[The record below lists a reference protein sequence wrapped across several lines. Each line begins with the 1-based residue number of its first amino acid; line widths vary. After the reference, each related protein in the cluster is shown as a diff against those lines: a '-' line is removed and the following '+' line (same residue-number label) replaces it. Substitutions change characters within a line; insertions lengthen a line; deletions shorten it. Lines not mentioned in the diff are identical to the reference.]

1 MGAWALGRVGA
12 WANPVI
18 QVSNYLDTWKHFYQG
33 FEIRPGRLL
42 TVMDMSKYKDL
53 FISEAREHVQGMSNC
68 ILVLEKEP
76 TSDQSI
82 NELFRHAHSVK
93 GMSASM
99 GYAQISELS
108 HHLEDMMDMVRKGQ
122 LQVSSG
128 LTDILLDG
136 VDALENM
143 VDAVQQDR
151 NIEEV
156 DISSLLARVL
166 NATKGKV
173 EADTAPEPEPVPESG
188 LKDEEPDEV
197 PIPDTPPEPASTASP
212 GISPGVSRAEPDLPA
227 NGGEGLTVRFEIA
240 PDSLV
245 PAARAYLA
253 VKKLESIGQVHRTDP
268 AVDEIKE
275 GKYSG
280 HVTVLVEGV
289 EKDQILQ
296 TLQSLAEMG
305 PISVSEPDA
314 ETIRPTPKAGEIPVR
329 PEPAEAP
336 ARREPVSSATGAKT
350 VRISTALLD
359 TFINLVGELIVT
371 KGRLND
377 LLTGSGSRD
386 VDQVLTRVD
395 HLVSGLHGEVMKVR
409 MMPLETVTQRLPR
422 VVRDLARKRGKK
434 VSLEVIGADIEL
446 DRAILEELGDPL
458 IHLLRNAVDHGLEDT
473 KEREAAG
480 KDQTGRIVLRAFR
493 ERDMVYIEI
502 IDDGRGM
509 DLGAIKSKA
518 VEKGVIT
525 ADQAKIISD
534 EETVML
540 VCRPGFSTTAEVTDV
555 SGRGVGMDVV
565 QSTVDGLGGSLSIES
580 HTGEGTTFTLRLPL
594 TVAIVKM
601 LLISLLDHTFAIPIT
616 RVARTVRVT
625 SEELNESQGRQY
637 LNLDEELVSVF
648 DLGDLLRIERK
659 TDGRSLYN
667 VILVEATNRT
677 VGLVVD
683 SVVGQ
688 VDIVVKPLC
697 YPIQHLKR
705 YSGMTVLGDGSIV
718 PILDLG
724 NLF

>member
-1 MGAWALGRVGA
+1 
-12 WANPVI
+12 
-18 QVSNYLDTWKHFYQG
+18 
-33 FEIRPGRLL
+33 
-42 TVMDMSKYKDL
+42 MDMSKYRDL
-53 FISEAREHVQGMSNC
+53 FISESREHVQGMSTC

-76 TSDQSI
+76 ASEQSI

-99 GYAQISELS
+99 GYSKIAELS
-108 HHLEDMMDMVRKGQ
+108 HHLEDMMDVVRKGQ
-122 LQVSSG
+122 LAVSSSV
-128 LTDILLDG
+128 TDILLEG

-143 VDAVQQDR
+143 VDGVEQDK
-151 NIEEV
+151 NLEEI
-156 DISSLLARVL
+156 DISSLLLKVL
-166 NATKGKV
+166 NTTEGKV
-173 EADTAPEPEPVPESG
+173 GAAAVKEEQADPDPKPGSASPSAEAAGDKPDTDPEPDSELGNVPLERHPDQESA
-188 LKDEEPDEV
+188 LE
-197 PIPDTPPEPASTASP
+197 
-212 GISPGVSRAEPDLPA
+212 
-227 NGGEGLTVRFEIA
+227 VRFEIA

-253 VKKLESIGQVHRTDP
+253 VKKLESLGQVHHTDP
-268 AVDEIKE
+268 SVEEIKAGNYTDHVTAWVGGVKKDEILK
-275 GKYSG
+275 
-280 HVTVLVEGV
+280 
-289 EKDQILQ
+289 

-305 PISVSEPDA
+305 QISVSEPDSEIA
-314 ETIRPTPKAGEIPVR
+314 QPEDGVGEVSKPVDQIVVKSKKDSGPPAG
-329 PEPAEAP
+329 
-336 ARREPVSSATGAKT
+336 SAKT
-350 VRISTALLD
+350 VRIRTALLD

-371 KGRLND
+371 KSRLND

-395 HLVSGLHGEVMKVR
+395 HLISGLHSEVMKVR

-422 VVRDLARKRGKK
+422 VVRDLALKRKKK
-434 VSLEVIGADIEL
+434 VSLEVKGADIEL

-458 IHLLRNAVDHGLEDT
+458 IHILRNAVDHGLEDT
-473 KEREAAG
+473 EGREASG
-480 KDQTGRIVLRAFR
+480 KDATGRIVLRAFR
-493 ERDMVYIEI
+493 ERDMVYVEI

-509 DLGAIKSKA
+509 DLEAIKTKA
-518 VEKGVIT
+518 VEKGVISR
-525 ADQAKIISD
+525 DQAKIISD

-540 VCRPGFSTTAEVTDV
+540 VCRPGFSTAAEVTDV

-565 QSTVDGLGGSLSIES
+565 QSTVDSLGGSLSIES

-601 LLISLLDHTFAIPIT
+601 LLVSLLDHTFAVPIT
-616 RVARTVRVT
+616 RVARTIRIT
-625 SEELNESQGRQY
+625 REELNESQGRQY

-648 DLGDLLRIERK
+648 DLGELLKIERH
-659 TDGRSLYN
+659 TDGRSVFN
-667 VILVEATNRT
+667 VVLVEATNRT

-697 YPIQHLKR
+697 YPIQYLKR
-705 YSGMTVLGDGSIV
+705 YSGMTVLGDGRIV

>member
-1 MGAWALGRVGA
+1 
-12 WANPVI
+12 
-18 QVSNYLDTWKHFYQG
+18 
-33 FEIRPGRLL
+33 
-42 TVMDMSKYKDL
+42 MDMSKYRDL

-76 TSDQSI
+76 ASDESI

-99 GYAQISELS
+99 GYAKIAELS
-108 HHLEDMMDMVRKGQ
+108 HHLEDMMDLARKGE
-122 LQVSSG
+122 LALSSG
-128 LTDILLDG
+128 VTDVLLEG

-143 VDAVQQDR
+143 IDAVQEDQGLEDIDISPLLTRVLKSMEGRVQAAAPGEDR
-151 NIEEV
+151 ASPESSSSDVSTVARGSMVDEPVDRPEPGAVTKPAEGEPAPDTSPDTTHAKRKLPPLDKDDLTVKFEV
-156 DISSLLARVL
+156 D
-166 NATKGKV
+166 
-173 EADTAPEPEPVPESG
+173 
-188 LKDEEPDEV
+188 
-197 PIPDTPPEPASTASP
+197 P
-212 GISPGVSRAEPDLPA
+212 G
-227 NGGEGLTVRFEIA
+227 
-240 PDSLV
+240 SLV

-253 VKKLESIGQVHRTDP
+253 VKKLESIGKVRHTDP
-268 AVDEIKE
+268 PIEEIKA
-275 GKYSG
+275 GNYIG
-280 HVTVLVEGV
+280 HVTVWIGGV
-289 EKDQILQ
+289 NKGQILK

-305 PISVSEPDA
+305 QIAVTEPDREKA
-314 ETIRPTPKAGEIPVR
+314 EPGKRAVDMPKPVDQAAVR
-329 PEPAEAP
+329 PKRDP
-336 ARREPVSSATGAKT
+336 GAASTKT

-395 HLVSGLHGEVMKVR
+395 HLVSGLHSEVMKVR

-422 VVRDLARKRGKK
+422 VVRDLANKRKKK

-458 IHLLRNAVDHGLEDT
+458 IHILRNAVDHGLEDG
-473 KEREAAG
+473 EGREASG
-480 KDQTGRIVLRAFR
+480 KSETGRIVLRAFR
-493 ERDMVYIEI
+493 ERDMVYVEI

-509 DLGAIKSKA
+509 NLEAIKAKA
-518 VEKGVIT
+518 VEKDVIS

-540 VCRPGFSTTAEVTDV
+540 VCRPGFSTASEVTDV

-601 LLISLLDHTFAIPIT
+601 LLISLLDHTFAVPIT
-616 RVARTVRVT
+616 RVARTIRVKK
-625 SEELNESQGRQY
+625 EELNESQGRQY
-637 LNLDEELVSVF
+637 MNLDEELVSIF
-648 DLGDLLRIERK
+648 DLGELLKIDRH
-659 TDGRSLYN
+659 TDGRSVFN
-667 VILVEATNRT
+667 VVLVEATNRT

-683 SVVGQ
+683 DVVGQ

-697 YPIQHLKR
+697 YPIGHLKK
-705 YSGMTVLGDGSIV
+705 YSGMTVLGDGRIV

>member
-1 MGAWALGRVGA
+1 
-12 WANPVI
+12 
-18 QVSNYLDTWKHFYQG
+18 
-33 FEIRPGRLL
+33 
-42 TVMDMSKYKDL
+42 MDMSKYRDL
-53 FISEAREHVQGMSNC
+53 FISESREHVQGMSTC

-76 TSDQSI
+76 ASEQSI

-99 GYAQISELS
+99 GYSKIAELS
-108 HHLEDMMDMVRKGQ
+108 HHFEDMMDVVRKGQ
-122 LQVSSG
+122 LAISSSV
-128 LTDILLDG
+128 TDVLLEG

-143 VDAVQQDR
+143 VDGVEQDK
-151 NIEEV
+151 NIEEI
-156 DISSLLARVL
+156 DISSLLLKVL
-166 NATKGKV
+166 NATEGKV
-173 EADTAPEPEPVPESG
+173 GATAVKEEQADPDPKPES
-188 LKDEEPDEV
+188 
-197 PIPDTPPEPASTASP
+197 ASP
-212 GISPGVSRAEPDLPA
+212 SAEAAGERPEDKPQPDPVHVEKEFHPVDGNDLK
-227 NGGEGLTVRFEIA
+227 VRFEIA
-240 PDSLV
+240 SDSLV

-253 VKKLESIGQVHRTDP
+253 VKKLESLGQLHHTDP
-268 AVDEIKE
+268 SVEEIKAGNYTDHVTAWVGGVQKDEILK
-275 GKYSG
+275 
-280 HVTVLVEGV
+280 
-289 EKDQILQ
+289 

-305 PISVSEPDA
+305 QISVSEPDSEIA
-314 ETIRPTPKAGEIPVR
+314 QPEVGVGEVPKPVDQIVVKSKKDSGPPAG
-329 PEPAEAP
+329 
-336 ARREPVSSATGAKT
+336 SAKT

-371 KGRLND
+371 KSRLND

-395 HLVSGLHGEVMKVR
+395 HLISGLHSEVMKVR

-422 VVRDLARKRGKK
+422 VVRDLALKRKKK

-458 IHLLRNAVDHGLEDT
+458 IHILRNAVDHGLEDT
-473 KEREAAG
+473 EGRGASG
-480 KDQTGRIVLRAFR
+480 KDATGRIVLRAFR
-493 ERDMVYIEI
+493 ERDMVYVEI

-509 DLGAIKSKA
+509 DLEAIKTKA
-518 VEKGVIT
+518 VEKGVISR
-525 ADQAKIISD
+525 DQAKIISD

-540 VCRPGFSTTAEVTDV
+540 VCRPGFSTAAEVTDV

-565 QSTVDGLGGSLSIES
+565 QSTVDSLGGSLSIES

-601 LLISLLDHTFAIPIT
+601 LLVSLLGHTFAVPIT
-616 RVARTVRVT
+616 RVARTIRIT
-625 SEELNESQGRQY
+625 REEFNESQGRQY

-648 DLGDLLRIERK
+648 DLGELLKIKRH
-659 TDGRSLYN
+659 TDGRSVFN
-667 VILVEATNRT
+667 VVLVEATNRT

-697 YPIQHLKR
+697 YPIQYLKR
-705 YSGMTVLGDGSIV
+705 YSGMTVLGDGRIV

>member
-1 MGAWALGRVGA
+1 
-12 WANPVI
+12 
-18 QVSNYLDTWKHFYQG
+18 
-33 FEIRPGRLL
+33 
-42 TVMDMSKYKDL
+42 MDMSKYRDL

-76 TSDQSI
+76 TSDQGI

-99 GYAQISELS
+99 GYAKIAELS
-108 HHLEDMMDMVRKGQ
+108 HHLEDMMDLVRKGQ
-122 LQVSSG
+122 VSVSSDV
-128 LTDILLDG
+128 TDILLAG
-136 VDALENM
+136 VDAFENM
-143 VDAVQQDR
+143 VDAVEQDKSLED
-151 NIEEV
+151 I
-156 DISSLLARVL
+156 DISSLLDRVL
-166 NATKGKV
+166 NAMEGGA
-173 EADTAPEPEPVPESG
+173 EATAGAERTGPEPTP
-188 LKDEEPDEV
+188 KPD
-197 PIPDTPPEPASTASP
+197 PEPAPDPDPRLDTAE
-212 GISPGVSRAEPDLPA
+212 AERGLPPV
-227 NGGEGLTVRFEIA
+227 NENDLTVRFEIA

-253 VKKLESIGQVHRTDP
+253 VKKLESLGQVRRTDP
-268 AVDEIKE
+268 PVEEIKA
-275 GKYSG
+275 GNYTG
-280 HVTVLVEGV
+280 HVTVWIGDV
-289 EKDQILQ
+289 EKDQILK

-305 PISVSEPDA
+305 QVSVAEPD
-314 ETIRPTPKAGEIPVR
+314 GPV
-329 PEPAEAP
+329 A
-336 ARREPVSSATGAKT
+336 EPVGGTAGIPKRPDPALAQPRIDPFPPTAAKT

-371 KGRLND
+371 KSRLND

-422 VVRDLARKRGKK
+422 VVRDLAQKSKKK

-458 IHLLRNAVDHGLEDT
+458 IHILRNAVDHGLEDA
-473 KEREAAG
+473 EGRAASG
-480 KDQTGRIVLRAFR
+480 KDASGRIVLRAFR
-493 ERDMVYIEI
+493 ERDMVYVEI

-509 DLGAIKSKA
+509 DLGAIKTKA
-518 VEKGVIT
+518 VEKGVISR
-525 ADQAKIISD
+525 DQAKIISD

-540 VCRPGFSTTAEVTDV
+540 VCRPGFSTATEVTDV

-580 HTGEGTTFTLRLPL
+580 HPSEGTTFTLRLPL

-601 LLISLLDHTFAIPIT
+601 LLISLLDHTFAVPIT
-616 RVARTVRVT
+616 RVARTIRVT
-625 SEELNESQGRQY
+625 SEELNESQGRKY
-637 LNLDEELVSVF
+637 MNLDEELVSVF
-648 DLGDLLRIERK
+648 DLGELLKIERH

-667 VILVEATNRT
+667 VVLVEATNRT

-697 YPIQHLKR
+697 YPIQYLKR

>member
-1 MGAWALGRVGA
+1 
-12 WANPVI
+12 
-18 QVSNYLDTWKHFYQG
+18 
-33 FEIRPGRLL
+33 
-42 TVMDMSKYKDL
+42 MDMSKYRDL

-76 TSDQSI
+76 ASDESI

-99 GYAQISELS
+99 GYSKIAELS
-108 HHLEDMMDMVRKGQ
+108 HHLEDMMDVVRKGQ
-122 LQVSSG
+122 LSISSG
-128 LTDILLDG
+128 VTDVLLEG

-143 VDAVQQDR
+143 VDAVQQDQGLED
-151 NIEEV
+151 I
-156 DISSLLARVL
+156 DISSLLAGVL
-166 NATKGKV
+166 NAMEGGDQV
-173 EADTAPEPEPVPESG
+173 TAPKDERTEPEVQPVSATETAPAEEGPAPE
-188 LKDEEPDEV
+188 
-197 PIPDTPPEPASTASP
+197 ASP
-212 GISPGVSRAEPDLPA
+212 VKQELPPFDKNDLM
-227 NGGEGLTVRFEIA
+227 VKFEVA

-253 VKKLESIGQVHRTDP
+253 VKKLESIGQVRQTDP
-268 AVDEIKE
+268 PVEEIKA
-275 GKYSG
+275 GNYTS
-280 HVTVLVEGV
+280 HVTAWIGGV
-289 EKDQILQ
+289 NKDQILK

-305 PISVSEPDA
+305 QISVSEPQSETA
-314 ETIRPTPKAGEIPVR
+314 EPEKLAAAPKQPDQAAVKPKRDPV
-329 PEPAEAP
+329 AA
-336 ARREPVSSATGAKT
+336 AGAKT

-395 HLVSGLHGEVMKVR
+395 HLVSGLHSEVMKVR

-422 VVRDLARKRGKK
+422 VVRDLAIKRKKK

-458 IHLLRNAVDHGLEDT
+458 IHILRNAVDHGLEDA
-473 KEREAAG
+473 EGREAAG
-480 KDQTGRIVLRAFR
+480 KSETGRIVLRAFR
-493 ERDMVYIEI
+493 ERDMVYVEI

-509 DLGAIKSKA
+509 DLEAIKAKA
-518 VEKGVIT
+518 VQKGVISR
-525 ADQAKIISD
+525 DQAKIISD

-540 VCRPGFSTTAEVTDV
+540 VCRPGFSTATEVTDV

-601 LLISLLDHTFAIPIT
+601 LLISLLDHTFAVPIT
-616 RVARTVRVT
+616 RVARTIRVNQ
-625 SEELNESQGRQY
+625 EDLNESQGRQY
-637 LNLDEELVSVF
+637 MNLDEELVSVF
-648 DLGDLLRIERK
+648 DLGDLLKIERH
-659 TDGRSLYN
+659 TDGRSVFN
-667 VILVEATNRT
+667 VVLVEATNRT

-683 SVVGQ
+683 NVVGQ

-697 YPIQHLKR
+697 YPIGHLKR
-705 YSGMTVLGDGSIV
+705 YSGMTVLGDGRIV

>member
-1 MGAWALGRVGA
+1 
-12 WANPVI
+12 
-18 QVSNYLDTWKHFYQG
+18 
-33 FEIRPGRLL
+33 
-42 TVMDMSKYKDL
+42 MDMSKYRDL
-53 FISEAREHVQGMSNC
+53 FISESREHVQGMSTC

-76 TSDQSI
+76 ASEQSI

-99 GYAQISELS
+99 GYSKIAELS
-108 HHLEDMMDMVRKGQ
+108 HHLEDMMDVVRKGQ
-122 LQVSSG
+122 LAVSSSV
-128 LTDILLDG
+128 TDILLEG

-143 VDAVQQDR
+143 VDGVEQDK
-151 NIEEV
+151 NLEEI
-156 DISSLLARVL
+156 DISSLLLKVL
-166 NATKGKV
+166 NTTEGKV
-173 EADTAPEPEPVPESG
+173 GAAAVKEEQADPDPKPGSASPSAEAAGDKPDTDPEPDSELGNVPLERH
-188 LKDEEPDEV
+188 PYQ
-197 PIPDTPPEPASTASP
+197 
-212 GISPGVSRAEPDLPA
+212 
-227 NGGEGLTVRFEIA
+227 EGALEVRFEIA

-253 VKKLESIGQVHRTDP
+253 VKKLESLGQVHHTDP
-268 AVDEIKE
+268 SVEEIKAGNYTDHVTAWVGGVKKDEILK
-275 GKYSG
+275 
-280 HVTVLVEGV
+280 
-289 EKDQILQ
+289 

-305 PISVSEPDA
+305 QISVSEPDSEIA
-314 ETIRPTPKAGEIPVR
+314 QPEDGVGEVSKPVDQIVVKSKKDSGPPAG
-329 PEPAEAP
+329 
-336 ARREPVSSATGAKT
+336 SAKT

-371 KGRLND
+371 KSRLND

-386 VDQVLTRVD
+386 VDQILTRVD
-395 HLVSGLHGEVMKVR
+395 HLISGLHSEVMKVR

-422 VVRDLARKRGKK
+422 VVRDLALKRKKK
-434 VSLEVIGADIEL
+434 VSLEVKGADIEL

-458 IHLLRNAVDHGLEDT
+458 IHILRNAVDHGLEDT
-473 KEREAAG
+473 EGRGASG
-480 KDQTGRIVLRAFR
+480 KDATGRIVLRAFR
-493 ERDMVYIEI
+493 ERDMVYVEI

-509 DLGAIKSKA
+509 DLEAIKTKA
-518 VEKGVIT
+518 VEKGVISR
-525 ADQAKIISD
+525 DQAKIISD

-540 VCRPGFSTTAEVTDV
+540 VCRPGFSTAAEVTDV

-565 QSTVDGLGGSLSIES
+565 QSTVDSLGGSLSIES

-601 LLISLLDHTFAIPIT
+601 LLVSLLDHTFAVPIT
-616 RVARTVRVT
+616 RVARTIRIT
-625 SEELNESQGRQY
+625 REELNESQGRQY

-648 DLGDLLRIERK
+648 DLGELLKIERH
-659 TDGRSLYN
+659 TDGRSVFN
-667 VILVEATNRT
+667 VVLVEATNRT

-697 YPIQHLKR
+697 YPIQYLKR
-705 YSGMTVLGDGSIV
+705 YSGMTVLGDGRIV

>member
-1 MGAWALGRVGA
+1 
-12 WANPVI
+12 
-18 QVSNYLDTWKHFYQG
+18 
-33 FEIRPGRLL
+33 
-42 TVMDMSKYKDL
+42 MDMSKYRDL

-76 TSDQSI
+76 TSEQSI

-99 GYAQISELS
+99 GYAKIAELS
-108 HHLEDMMDMVRKGQ
+108 HHLEDMMDLVRKGQ
-122 LQVSSG
+122 VSVSSG
-128 LTDILLDG
+128 VTDILLAG
-136 VDALENM
+136 VDAFENM
-143 VDAVQQDR
+143 VDAVEQDKSLED
-151 NIEEV
+151 I
-156 DISSLLARVL
+156 DISALLARVL
-166 NATKGKV
+166 NAMEGGA
-173 EADTAPEPEPVPESG
+173 EATAG
-188 LKDEEPDEV
+188 EER
-197 PIPDTPPEPASTASP
+197 TGPEPAP
-212 GISPGVSRAEPDLPA
+212 DPEPAPAPDPEPAPDPVQVKKELPPVDE
-227 NGGEGLTVRFEIA
+227 NDLTVRFEIA

-253 VKKLESIGQVHRTDP
+253 VKKLESLGQVRRTDP
-268 AVDEIKE
+268 LVEEIKA
-275 GKYSG
+275 GNYTG
-280 HVTVLVEGV
+280 HVTVWIGDV
-289 EKDQILQ
+289 EKDEILR

-305 PISVSEPDA
+305 QVSVAEP
-314 ETIRPTPKAGEIPVR
+314 GGPV
-329 PEPAEAP
+329 A
-336 ARREPVSSATGAKT
+336 EPVGRAAGVPKRPDPALTQPRIDPSPPATAAKT

-371 KGRLND
+371 KSRLND

-422 VVRDLARKRGKK
+422 VVRDLAQKSKKK

-458 IHLLRNAVDHGLEDT
+458 IHILRNAVDHGLEDA
-473 KEREAAG
+473 EGRAASG
-480 KDQTGRIVLRAFR
+480 KDATGRIVLRAFR
-493 ERDMVYIEI
+493 ERDMVYVEI

-509 DLGAIKSKA
+509 DLGAIKAKA
-518 VEKGVIT
+518 VEKGVISR
-525 ADQAKIISD
+525 DQAKIISD

-540 VCRPGFSTTAEVTDV
+540 VCRPGFSTATEVTDV

-580 HTGEGTTFTLRLPL
+580 HPSEGTTFTLRLPL

-601 LLISLLDHTFAIPIT
+601 LLISLLDHTFAVPIT
-616 RVARTVRVT
+616 RVARTVRIT

-637 LNLDEELVSVF
+637 MNLDEELVSVF
-648 DLGDLLRIERK
+648 DLGELLKIERH
-659 TDGRSLYN
+659 TDGRSVYN
-667 VILVEATNRT
+667 VVLVEATNRT

-697 YPIQHLKR
+697 YPIQYLKR

>member
-1 MGAWALGRVGA
+1 
-12 WANPVI
+12 
-18 QVSNYLDTWKHFYQG
+18 
-33 FEIRPGRLL
+33 
-42 TVMDMSKYKDL
+42 MDMSKYKDL
-53 FISEAREHVQGMSNC
+53 FISEAREHVQGMSDC

-76 TSDQSI
+76 DSDPSI

-99 GYAQISELS
+99 GYSKISELS
-108 HHLEDMMDMVRKGQ
+108 HRLEDMMDVVRKGQ
-122 LQVSSG
+122 LQISSG
-128 LTDILLDG
+128 VTDILLDG
-136 VDALENM
+136 VDALEKM
-143 VDAVQQDR
+143 VDSVEQDQDL
-151 NIEEV
+151 E
-156 DISSLLARVL
+156 DTDLTSLLARIL
-166 NATKGKV
+166 NATKGEIDAAPAV
-173 EADTAPEPEPVPESG
+173 QTEDPSEAAPESAPSSGETSPPVEVKEEKPENAVSADPEPDTSTQTQPTPI
-188 LKDEEPDEV
+188 DEN
-197 PIPDTPPEPASTASP
+197 
-212 GISPGVSRAEPDLPA
+212 DL
-227 NGGEGLTVRFEIA
+227 LVRFEIA
-240 PDSLV
+240 SDSLV

-253 VKKLESIGQVHRTDP
+253 VKKLESLGQIRQTDP
-268 AVDEIKE
+268 PVQEIKA
-275 GKYSG
+275 GNYIGYVS
-280 HVTVLVEGV
+280 VLIGGV
-289 EKDQILQ
+289 EKDLILK

-305 PISVSEPDA
+305 QITVSEPAGTVGDGDSGDDR
-314 ETIRPTPKAGEIPVR
+314 ETPKQ
-329 PEPAEAP
+329 PEAVVSTP
-336 ARREPVSSATGAKT
+336 RKEPVPTTAGAKT

-371 KGRLND
+371 KSRLND

-395 HLVSGLHGEVMKVR
+395 HLVSGLHAEVMKVR

-422 VVRDLARKRGKK
+422 VIRDLARKRKKK

-458 IHLLRNAVDHGLEDT
+458 IHILRNAVDHGLED
-473 KEREAAG
+473 EEGRSAAG
-480 KDQTGRIVLRAFR
+480 KDETGRIVLRAFR
-493 ERDMVYIEI
+493 ERDMVYVEI

-509 DLGAIKSKA
+509 DLEAIKAKA
-518 VEKGVIT
+518 VEKGVLSR
-525 ADQAKIISD
+525 DQAKVIGD

-540 VCRPGFSTTAEVTDV
+540 VCRPGFSTAKEVTDV

-565 QSTVDGLGGSLSIES
+565 QSTIDGLGGSLSIES

-594 TVAIVKM
+594 TVASVKM
-601 LLISLLDHTFAIPIT
+601 LLISLLDHMFAIPIT

-625 SEELNESQGRQY
+625 SEELNESQGRRY
-637 LNLDEELVSVF
+637 LNLDEELISVF
-648 DLGDLLRIERK
+648 DLGELLRIERSSN
-659 TDGRSLYN
+659 GRSVYN
-667 VILVEATNRT
+667 VVLVEATNRM

-697 YPIQHLKR
+697 YPIQYLKK

>member
-1 MGAWALGRVGA
+1 
-12 WANPVI
+12 
-18 QVSNYLDTWKHFYQG
+18 
-33 FEIRPGRLL
+33 
-42 TVMDMSKYKDL
+42 
-53 FISEAREHVQGMSNC
+53 
-68 ILVLEKEP
+68 LE
-76 TSDQSI
+76 
-82 NELFRHAHSVK
+82 
-93 GMSASM
+93 
-99 GYAQISELS
+99 
-108 HHLEDMMDMVRKGQ
+108 
-122 LQVSSG
+122 
-128 LTDILLDG
+128 G

-143 VDAVQQDR
+143 IDAVWQDQSLED
-151 NIEEV
+151 I
-156 DISSLLARVL
+156 DISSLLTRIL
-166 NATKGKV
+166 NPAEGGVQT
-173 EADTAPEPEPVPESG
+173 TAPG
-188 LKDEEPDEV
+188 K
-197 PIPDTPPEPASTASP
+197 EPASADPEPGTVTKPPEERPAPGTPPGASH
-212 GISPGVSRAEPDLPA
+212 AEQEPPPFDKDDLK
-227 NGGEGLTVRFEIA
+227 VKFDVA

-253 VKKLESIGQVHRTDP
+253 VKKLGSIGQVRQTDP
-268 AVDEIKE
+268 PIEEIK
-275 GKYSG
+275 SG
-280 HVTVLVEGV
+280 NSTGQVTAWIGGV
-289 EKDQILQ
+289 NKDQVLD

-305 PISVSEPDA
+305 QITVTEPDSETA
-314 ETIRPTPKAGEIPVR
+314 EPPKRASGMPQSMDQAVVK
-329 PEPAEAP
+329 PKKDPGAA
-336 ARREPVSSATGAKT
+336 SAKT

-422 VVRDLARKRGKK
+422 VVRDLAIKRKKK

-458 IHLLRNAVDHGLEDT
+458 IHILRNAVDHGLEDA
-473 KEREAAG
+473 ERREAAG
-480 KDQTGRIVLRAFR
+480 KSETGRIVLRAFR
-493 ERDMVYIEI
+493 ERDMVYVEI

-509 DLGAIKSKA
+509 NLEAIKAKA
-518 VEKGVIT
+518 VEKGVIS
-525 ADQAKIISD
+525 ADQAKIISE

-540 VCRPGFSTTAEVTDV
+540 VCRPGFSTASEVTDV

-601 LLISLLDHTFAIPIT
+601 LLISLLDHTFAVPIT
-616 RVARTVRVT
+616 RVARTIRVNK
-625 SEELNESQGRQY
+625 EEFNESQGRQY
-637 LNLDEELVSVF
+637 LNLDEELVSIF
-648 DLGDLLRIERK
+648 DLGELLKIERH
-659 TDGRSLYN
+659 TDGRSVFN
-667 VILVEATNRT
+667 VVLVEATNRT

-683 SVVGQ
+683 DVVGQ

-697 YPIQHLKR
+697 YPIGHLKK

>member
-1 MGAWALGRVGA
+1 
-12 WANPVI
+12 
-18 QVSNYLDTWKHFYQG
+18 
-33 FEIRPGRLL
+33 
-42 TVMDMSKYKDL
+42 MDMSKYRDL
-53 FISEAREHVQGMSNC
+53 FISESREHVQGMSTC

-76 TSDQSI
+76 ASEQSI

-99 GYAQISELS
+99 GYSKIAELS
-108 HHLEDMMDMVRKGQ
+108 HHFEDMMDVVRKGQ
-122 LQVSSG
+122 LAISSSV
-128 LTDILLDG
+128 TDILLEG

-143 VDAVQQDR
+143 VDGVEQDK
-151 NIEEV
+151 NLEEI
-156 DISSLLARVL
+156 DISSLLLKVL
-166 NATKGKV
+166 NATEGKV
-173 EADTAPEPEPVPESG
+173 GATAVKEEQADPDPKPES
-188 LKDEEPDEV
+188 
-197 PIPDTPPEPASTASP
+197 ASP
-212 GISPGVSRAEPDLPA
+212 SAEAAGERPEDKPQPDPVHVEKEFHPVDGNDLK
-227 NGGEGLTVRFEIA
+227 VRFEIA

-253 VKKLESIGQVHRTDP
+253 VKKLESLGQLHHTDP
-268 AVDEIKE
+268 SVEEIKAGNYTDHVTAWVGGVKKDEILK
-275 GKYSG
+275 
-280 HVTVLVEGV
+280 
-289 EKDQILQ
+289 

-305 PISVSEPDA
+305 QISVSEPDSEIA
-314 ETIRPTPKAGEIPVR
+314 QPEVGVGEVPKPVDQIVVKSKKDSGPPAG
-329 PEPAEAP
+329 
-336 ARREPVSSATGAKT
+336 SAKT

-371 KGRLND
+371 KSRLND

-395 HLVSGLHGEVMKVR
+395 HLISGLHSEVMKVR

-422 VVRDLARKRGKK
+422 VVRDLALKRKKK

-458 IHLLRNAVDHGLEDT
+458 IHILRNAVDHGLEDT
-473 KEREAAG
+473 EGRGASG
-480 KDQTGRIVLRAFR
+480 KDATGRIVLRAFR
-493 ERDMVYIEI
+493 ERDMVYVEI

-509 DLGAIKSKA
+509 DLEAIKTKA
-518 VEKGVIT
+518 VEKGVISR
-525 ADQAKIISD
+525 DQAKIISD

-540 VCRPGFSTTAEVTDV
+540 VCRPGFSTAAEVTDV

-565 QSTVDGLGGSLSIES
+565 QSTVDSLGGSLSIES

-601 LLISLLDHTFAIPIT
+601 LLVSLLGHTFAVPIT
-616 RVARTVRVT
+616 RVARTIRIT
-625 SEELNESQGRQY
+625 REELNESQGRQY

-648 DLGDLLRIERK
+648 DLGELLKIKRH
-659 TDGRSLYN
+659 TDGRSVFN
-667 VILVEATNRT
+667 VVLVEATNRT

-697 YPIQHLKR
+697 YPIQYLKR
-705 YSGMTVLGDGSIV
+705 YSGMTVLGDGRIV

-724 NLF
+724 TLF

>member
-1 MGAWALGRVGA
+1 
-12 WANPVI
+12 
-18 QVSNYLDTWKHFYQG
+18 
-33 FEIRPGRLL
+33 
-42 TVMDMSKYKDL
+42 MDMSKYKDL
-53 FISEAREHVQGMSNC
+53 FISEAREHVQGMSDC

-76 TSDQSI
+76 ASDQGI

-99 GYAQISELS
+99 GYSKIAELS
-108 HHLEDMMDMVRKGQ
+108 HHLEDMMDVVRKGQ
-122 LQVSSG
+122 LSVSLG
-128 LTDILLDG
+128 VTDVLLEG

-143 VDAVQQDR
+143 VDAVEQDK
-151 NIEEV
+151 NIEEI
-156 DISSLLARVL
+156 DISSLLVKVL
-166 NATKGKV
+166 NATEGRV
-173 EADTAPEPEPVPESG
+173 EESSPGEERSDPGPDPAPEPAPAPDPVQV
-188 LKDEEPDEV
+188 DEEYHPVD
-197 PIPDTPPEPASTASP
+197 
-212 GISPGVSRAEPDLPA
+212 GNDLK
-227 NGGEGLTVRFEIA
+227 VRFEIA

-253 VKKLESIGQVHRTDP
+253 VKKLESLGQLHHTEPSIEEIKAGNYTNHVTAWVGD
-268 AVDEIKE
+268 ANKDEILK
-275 GKYSG
+275 
-280 HVTVLVEGV
+280 
-289 EKDQILQ
+289 

-305 PISVSEPDA
+305 QISVTEPDR
-314 ETIRPTPKAGEIPVR
+314 ETVEPEKPVV
-329 PEPAEAP
+329 EAP
-336 ARREPVSSATGAKT
+336 RPVDQVVAPTKKDSGTLAGSAKT

-371 KGRLND
+371 QGRLND
-377 LLTGSGSRD
+377 LLTGTGSRD
-386 VDQVLTRVD
+386 VDQVLTRMD
-395 HLVSGLHGEVMKVR
+395 HLISGLHGEVMKVR

-422 VVRDLARKRGKK
+422 VVRDLALKRKKK

-458 IHLLRNAVDHGLEDT
+458 IHILRNAVDHGLEDA
-473 KEREAAG
+473 EGRGASG
-480 KDQTGRIVLRAFR
+480 KDMTGRIVLRAFR
-493 ERDMVYIEI
+493 ERDMVYVEI
-502 IDDGRGM
+502 IDDGKGM
-509 DLGAIKSKA
+509 DLEAIKAKA
-518 VEKGVIT
+518 VEKGVISP
-525 ADQAKIISD
+525 DQAKIIRD

-540 VCRPGFSTTAEVTDV
+540 VCRPGFSTAAEVTDV

-601 LLISLLDHTFAIPIT
+601 LLVSVLDHTFAVPIT
-616 RVARTVRVT
+616 RVARTIRVT

-648 DLGDLLRIERK
+648 DLGELLNIQRQ
-659 TDGRSLYN
+659 TNGRSVSN
-667 VILVEATNRT
+667 VVMVEATNRT

-697 YPIQHLKR
+697 YPIQYLQR
-705 YSGMTVLGDGSIV
+705 YSGMTVLGDGRIV